1 MSPSAT
7 TSARNTTTT
16 DVSTLSGTI
25 NGYWDIGAFEG
36 IIPYVGAGVGFAHLS
51 TSDQTTTVGI
61 AIESGS
67 TTDNLAWSLNAGAAY
82 ELFQN
87 TALDINYRFINL
99 GDFKKELTRH
109 MTSYQHTKFVLSC
122 ALSSSL
128 SSPSSFGFT
137 I

>member
-1 MSPSAT
+1 MSASAT

-16 DVSTLSGTI
+16 DVSTLSGMT
-25 NGYWDIGAFEG
+25 NGYWNIGTFEG
-36 IIPYVGAGVGFAHLS
+36 ITPYVGAGVGFAHLS
-51 TSDQTTTVGI
+51 TSDQTTTGGI

-99 GDFKKELTRH
+99 GDFKQSVR
-109 MTSYQHTKFVLSC
+109 TKYDKLS
-122 ALSSSL
+122 AHKVRSGL
-128 SSPSSFGFT
+128 
-137 I
+137 